1 MGQLKNDL
9 GTLNLPALARC
20 LLLPGTQR
28 PVEVRIEAA
37 RVFRSATP
45 SPQLIDI
52 MIVTFVSE

>member
-9 GTLNLPALARC
+9 GTINLQALVRC
-20 LLLPGTQR
+20 LLLQRTPR

-37 RVFRSATP
+37 HVFDSAAP